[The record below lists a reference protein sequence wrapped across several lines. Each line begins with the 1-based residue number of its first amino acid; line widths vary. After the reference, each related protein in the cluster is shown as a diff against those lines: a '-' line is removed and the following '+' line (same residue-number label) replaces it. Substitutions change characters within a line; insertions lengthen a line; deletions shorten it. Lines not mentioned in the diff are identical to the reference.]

1 MTRFYLTWQAPGSDR
16 IVPLMLVIVAHLM
29 LIAWLNNHA
38 MQPGLSLV
46 LPTMSGILVAPPE
59 PQPIA
64 APPRPNAVLSRPLLS
79 PMPPI
84 EAPPTEHSISVPPV
98 EPEPSLATESKT
110 ETPVMAAAPAAAE
123 TEIAPAPVIPP
134 RVDAAHLNNP
144 APAYPP
150 LSRRLGEQGQVLF
163 DVYILA
169 DGTVGEIR
177 LKVSS
182 GYPRLDAAARE
193 AVQRWRYVPARRGNT
208 AIAYWYVQPVS
219 FSLRN
224 SQTQ

>member
-1 MTRFYLTWQAPGSDR
+1 MTRIYPIWQAHGSDR

-46 LPTMSGILVAPPE
+46 LPTMSGILVAPPVA
-59 PQPIA
+59 Q
-64 APPRPNAVLSRPLLS
+64 PPRPNTVSSRPLLS
-79 PMPPI
+79 PMSPI
-84 EAPPTEHSISVPPV
+84 EALPTEHSISVPPV

-110 ETPVMAAAPAAAE
+110 ETPVTATAPAAAE
-123 TEIAPAPVIPP
+123 AEIAPVPVIPP

-144 APAYPP
+144 APVYPP

-169 DGTVGEIR
+169 DGTVGGIR

-182 GYPRLDAAARE
+182 GFPRLDAAARE

-208 AIAYWYVQPVS
+208 AIAYWYVQPIV
-219 FSLRN
+219 FALGH
-224 SQTQ
+224 

>member
-1 MTRFYLTWQAPGSDR
+1 MRSEGAKSAGDEAMLIPGRFVAL
-16 IVPLMLVIVAHLM
+16 LMVTAVHLGV
-29 LIAWLNNHA
+29 IAWLSGHLV
-38 MQPGLSLV
+38 QPELSLA
-46 LPTMSGILVAPPE
+46 LPTMTGILVAPPVAE
-59 PQPIA
+59 
-64 APPRPNAVLSRPLLS
+64 PPRPKAVTSRPLLS

-84 EAPPTEHSISVPPV
+84 EALPTEHSISVPPV

-150 LSRRLGEQGQVLF
+150 LSRRMGEQGQVLF

-169 DGTVGEIR
+169 DGTVGELR
-177 LKVSS
+177 LKISS

-193 AVQRWRYVPARRGNT
+193 AVQRWRYVPARRGDV

-224 SQTQ
+224 SQTR